1 MFSNII
7 SQYLKLLKNSPEF
20 LQTINNISWLF
31 ADRIVRM
38 GMALLVGVWVARYLG
53 VESYGT
59 LNYASA
65 FVDLFGTF
73 SSLGLSSLV
82 IRTIVEASTDRDT
95 ILGTTFCLQI
105 GGGIFSIIIT
115 ILASL
120 FFDFSDPII
129 VPLIIILSVISLFK
143 AFDTI
148 EIWFQSQVQSKYT
161 VIAKN
166 SAFILL
172 ALIKLLLTQLK
183 APLIAFAWAALAE
196 FAVSAMGLI
205 LAYQFQGFS
214 ITAWKW
220 SVDLAKRL
228 LREGW
233 PLALSGLAIVIYMK
247 IDQVMLGSMI
257 GSEAVG
263 LYAAATK
270 ISEIWYFIPVA
281 IVSSVAPSIYQAKK
295 ENDELLYYNKIT
307 NLLKSLNL
315 ISLIIVLLMIFLA
328 KPLILFLF
336 GQDFI
341 KSELILS
348 IHIWAIIFV
357 SMGVAVSP
365 WFTAESLTNLL
376 FYRTFSGAV
385 ANILLNLILIPT
397 YAEVGA
403 AIATILSYSIS
414 DFFYHAINPKTRKL
428 FFIQFKS
435 WTLLNN
441 LV

>member
-82 IRTIVEASTDRDT
+82 IRTIVEASTDRNT

-328 KPLILFLF
+328 KPLIL
-336 GQDFI
+336 
-341 KSELILS
+341 S